1 MLCSA
6 SVSALQAVF
15 SNSMYDY
22 CKMGGDMSA
31 FQRGHLA
38 GASVTKTATIRCIQ
52 SSSLQGYVGIY
63 KSWEDI
69 NN

>member
-1 MLCSA
+1 MLC

-22 CKMGGDMSA
+22 CKMGDMSA

-38 GASVTKTATIRCIQ
+38 GASVTRTATIRCIQ
-52 SSSLQGYVGIY
+52 SSSLQGYDGVH

-69 NN
+69 IN